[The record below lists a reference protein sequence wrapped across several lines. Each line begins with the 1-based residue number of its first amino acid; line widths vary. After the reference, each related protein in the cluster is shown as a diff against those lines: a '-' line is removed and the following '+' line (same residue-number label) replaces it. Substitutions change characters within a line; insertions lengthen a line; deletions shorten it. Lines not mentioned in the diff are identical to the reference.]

1 AMIRDGLFRKDLY
14 YRLNVIN
21 IVLPPLRQRRD
32 EIPVLAAKIL
42 SQISEESKTGLKR
55 IDASGLQA
63 LMGYDWPGNIRELE
77 NLLKRL
83 TFLVDDG
90 VITSQAIMMELHTA
104 ATLNGGVGGAAS
116 EIREN
121 ERELIIRVLEN
132 CNYNK
137 SAAAEKLGITRQ
149 TLYNKIKKYQIS

>member
-1 AMIRDGLFRKDLY
+1 
-14 YRLNVIN
+14 
-21 IVLPPLRQRRD
+21 
-32 EIPVLAAKIL
+32 
-42 SQISEESKTGLKR
+42 
-55 IDASGLQA
+55 
-63 LMGYDWPGNIRELE
+63 MGYDWPGNIRELE

-132 CNYNK
+132 CHYNK